1 MKKILL
7 LCLCSLITSPQF
19 AQVFGF
25 YRTDSIT
32 VIDNILS
39 NHDTLKLAWSGGL
52 SQAEFSTIDLDLDG
66 NLDIYVFDRVGNRF
80 ILFKNNGTPNTI
92 DYINHWNDYGAFPVI
107 NDWVLLEDYN
117 GDGKNDIFHYYNGGI
132 SVFKNISTPGSVQ
145 FVLVKLQL
153 YSNYNPNTL
162 VLYVSPADLPGITDV
177 DLDGDLDILTYGF
190 SSGCLEYHK
199 NLSQETYGHSDSLLF
214 FKETDNWGLFTEG
227 VSLYDITLGDSCD
240 TGRHSGS
247 NVLAIDMNADLD
259 KDLVVG
265 DAGSANLAYLRNG
278 GNTSFAQVDLV
289 DAAFP
294 QNNSSTLPVNLTLFA
309 SAFYLDVNN
318 DNKKDLI
325 VSNSAPGNAE
335 TAKSVWRYK
344 NNGATNAPDFKYQ
357 QDNFLQDEMIE
368 LGEGAFPALFDYNRD
383 GLMDLAIGNA
393 TYFAA
398 QGKVAV
404 LQNIGTASQP
414 VFELINK
421 DMGNLST
428 QGIKNV
434 TPTFGDMDADGD
446 VDMIVGETT
455 GYIHYYQNN
464 APVLPNTPAQF
475 ILTTTQYFN
484 IKENSFSA
492 PFIIDLNQD
501 GLNDIV
507 CGSRL
512 GKLNYYQNTGTA
524 ANASFSSTPT
534 IANLGGVT
542 TVDPNFSSSG
552 YSVPWFFTHNG
563 KLELFVGSYSG
574 KVYHYTDIYDG
585 ANNIEPVFTWV
596 TGVVGFFKDG
606 VRSAVTIGNF
616 NNDLYPDMIYGNLG
630 GGVDLL
636 LGQFAAVGI
645 NEAVN
650 NPAGYSIYPNPSQG
664 QQQVYIQSKK
674 EFDLPLELVVYDLSG
689 RVVQHLKE
697 FNIHQG
703 IEVGRLSS
711 GLYIFELRYHQTL
724 VSKLKFIKQ

>member
-1 MKKILL
+1 MKKVLL
-7 LCLCSLITSPQF
+7 LCLCSFIIGPQF

-39 NHDTLKLAWSGGL
+39 NHDTLRLAWSGGL

-66 NLDIYVFDRVGNRF
+66 NLDLYIFDRVGNRF
-80 ILFKNNGTPNTI
+80 ALFKNNGTPNTI
-92 DYINHWNDYGAFPVI
+92 DYKNHWTDYGAFPTI

-132 SVFKNISTPGSVQ
+132 SVYKNISTPGNVE
-145 FVLVKLQL
+145 FVLVKPQL

-177 DLDGDLDILTYGF
+177 DLDGDLDILTFGF

-227 VSLYDITLGDSCD
+227 VSLYNITLGDSCD

-259 KDLVVG
+259 KDLVIG
-265 DAGSANLAYLRNG
+265 DAGGANLAYLRNG
-278 GNTSFAQVDLV
+278 GNTSFAQVDFV
-289 DAAFP
+289 DPAFP
-294 QNNSSTLPVNLTLFA
+294 QNNSSTLLVNLTLFA
-309 SAFYLDVNN
+309 SSFYLDVNN

-325 VSNSAPGNAE
+325 VSNSAPGNGE

-398 QGKVAV
+398 QGKIAV
-404 LQNIGTASQP
+404 FRNIGSASQP
-414 VFELINK
+414 VFEMVSRDL
-421 DMGNLST
+421 GNLSS

-455 GYIHYYQNN
+455 GYIHYYQNT

-475 ILTTTQYFN
+475 VLTTTQYFN

-507 CGSRL
+507 CGGRL

-524 ANASFSSTPT
+524 ANANFSSTPT
-534 IANLGGVT
+534 ITNLGGVN

-585 ANNIEPVFTWV
+585 ANNIEPLFNWV

-606 VRSAVTIGNF
+606 VRSAVAVGNF
-616 NNDLYPDMIYGNLG
+616 NTDLYPDMIYGNLG

-636 LGQFAAVGI
+636 MGQFAAVGI
-645 NEAVN
+645 DEALHA
-650 NPAGYSIYPNPSQG
+650 PLDLTIYPNPSQD
-664 QQQVYIQSKK
+664 QQVVYIRTTQ
-674 EFDLPLELVVYDLSG
+674 EINFPLELIVYDLYG

-697 FNIHQG
+697 FNMQQG
-703 IEVGRLSS
+703 IGVSQLSS
-711 GLYIFELRYHQTL
+711 GLYIFELRYQHSL